1 MIKKVLLRAISFYQQ
16 TVSPDHSGHSLSPQV
31 GCRFYPSCSEYA
43 KLSIQK
49 DSLPKA
55 VLKIIYRVLRCNP
68 FSKGGIDNP

>member
-1 MIKKVLLRAISFYQQ
+1 MVKSFLLKLISFYQS
-16 TVSPDHSGHSLSPQV
+16 TISPDHSHNNGLPTV

-49 DSLPKA
+49 YPLYKALPKT
-55 VLKIIYRVLRCNP
+55 LYRILRCNP